1 MPMLPSSLRNTLR
14 RRKFRDA
21 WGGLSHGELKA
32 VRMQGR
38 SQFLSRTFSALRHRN
53 YRLYFSGQVFS
64 LIGTWMQIVAVGWL
78 VLRITNSPLLLGVVT
93 AMETL
98 PSLFFSL
105 VAGAIAD
112 LFDKRRIAIVTQS
125 LAALQALAL
134 GLLVS
139 TGHAS
144 FWNIFAL
151 ALFAGIVNAFDLP
164 VRQSLIFDIVGVED
178 LLNAAALN
186 SVVFNIAR
194 IIGPAIAAIII
205 ESAGEA
211 ANFFANAVSYV
222 FVVSALVAMRTE
234 PVEARDDAHV
244 VLVRHALDGIKY
256 VIHHPLLSRLFLA
269 LIVYSIFGFNYVLL
283 MPVVV
288 KFELHRTAGALGLL
302 LSCLGVGAL
311 VGSLALAGRGKSRFS
326 SLSAMSFIFPASII
340 AFALARNLTTATI
353 FVAFLGFAMVQFV
366 VRFTTFLQTEAG
378 DAMRG
383 RVLGLYNMLLM
394 GLAPLGSLQAGAL
407 AERFGASWALAIG
420 GDVCLLASLW
430 LWMTHRVQVRQVEPQ
445 PAQRL
450 ASE

>member
-1 MPMLPSSLRNTLR
+1 MLPASLRNP
-14 RRKFRDA
+14 FM
-21 WGGLSHGELKA
+21 G
-32 VRMQGR
+32 
-38 SQFLSRTFSALRHRN
+38 RTFSALRHRN
-53 YRLYFSGQVFS
+53 YRLYVSGQVFS

-105 VAGAIAD
+105 VAGSIAD

-134 GLLVS
+134 GVLVA
-139 TGHAS
+139 TNHAT
-144 FWNIFAL
+144 FWRIFWL
-151 ALFAGIVNAFDLP
+151 ALFIGVINAFDLP
-164 VRQSLIFDIVGVED
+164 VRQSLIFDIVGTED
-178 LLNAAALN
+178 LLNASALN

-205 ESAGEA
+205 EGAGEA
-211 ANFFANAVSYV
+211 ANFFANAASYV
-222 FVVSALVAMRTE
+222 FVVAALVAMRTE
-234 PVEARDDAHV
+234 PVEARSDAHL
-244 VLVRHALDGIKY
+244 VLVRHALDGVTY
-256 VIHHPLLSRLFLA
+256 VVRHPLLSRLFIA

-288 KFELHRTAGALGLL
+288 KLELHRSAGALGLL
-302 LSCLGVGAL
+302 LSCLGAGAL
-311 VGSLALAGRGKSRFS
+311 VGSLTLAGRGRSRFS
-326 SLSAMSFIFPASII
+326 SLSAMSFVFPASIV
-340 AFALARNLTTATI
+340 AFSLARNLTAAAVL
-353 FVAFLGFAMVQFV
+353 VALLGFAMVQFV

-394 GLAPLGSLQAGAL
+394 GLSPLGSLQAGAL
-407 AERFGASWALAIG
+407 AERFGASTTLAIG
-420 GDVCLLASLW
+420 GDICLCASFW
-430 LWMTHRVQVRQVEPQ
+430 LWIMRPQARQQVDAQ

-450 ASE
+450 AAK

>member
-1 MPMLPSSLRNTLR
+1 MPMPPSSLRQRL
-14 RRKFRDA
+14 
-21 WGGLSHGELKA
+21 W
-32 VRMQGR
+32 
-38 SQFLSRTFSALRHRN
+38 SRTFSALRHRN
-53 YRLYFSGQVFS
+53 YRLYFCGQVFS

-125 LAALQALAL
+125 LAACQALAL
-134 GLLVS
+134 GLLVA

-164 VRQSLIFDIVGVED
+164 VRQSLIYDIVGVED
-178 LLNAAALN
+178 LLNASALN

-194 IIGPAIAAIII
+194 ITGPAIAALII
-205 ESAGEA
+205 ERSGEA
-211 ANFFANAVSYV
+211 ANFFANAVSYL
-222 FVVSALVAMRTE
+222 FVVAALAAMRTE
-234 PVEARDDAHV
+234 RVAVPDDAHTMLLRRSLEGV
-244 VLVRHALDGIKY
+244 AY
-256 VIHHPLLSRLFLA
+256 VTRHPLLSRLFVT
-269 LIVYSIFGFNYVLL
+269 LIVFSIFGFNYVLL

-288 KFELHRTAGALGLL
+288 KLELHRSAGALGLL
-302 LSCLGVGAL
+302 LSSLGAGAL
-311 VGSLALAGRGKSRFS
+311 LGSLALAGRGRGRFS
-326 SLSAMSFIFPASII
+326 SLSAMSFVFPASVI
-340 AFALARNLTTATI
+340 AFSLAKTLPSAALL
-353 FVAFLGFAMVQFV
+353 VAVLGFSMVQFV

-378 DAMRG
+378 DEMRG

-394 GLAPLGSLQAGAL
+394 GLSPLGSLQAGAL
-407 AERFGASWALAIG
+407 AERFGASTALAIG
-420 GDVCLLASLW
+420 GDICLLASLW
-430 LWMTHRVQVRQVEPQ
+430 LWLTHTFARRQVATE

-450 ASE
+450 AAK